1 LRFLTDLD
9 LVKNPKNRKF
19 LKISTSY
26 GTIFFRFLDFW
37 PILIWSKIVHL
48 KSWDFWPNFSVKNR
62 HKNEISI
69 FDQKSDFW
77 PKVRSNHIFDW
88 FPIIN
93 GVLCWFLI
101 NSLISFSSF
110 FKQHTNVSEVSTT
123 IPVSWWT
130 TSTNIPIYTEFD
142 DLALIV
148 ACLSA
153 NCHLLYC
160 YLLLLMIIFERNIK
174 KYYF

>member
-1 LRFLTDLD
+1 MNEPNNDFLRFFVWITNEFHLLA
-9 LVKNPKNRKF
+9 
-19 LKISTSY
+19 
-26 GTIFFRFLDFW
+26 FFW
-37 PILIWSKIVHL
+37 MKYWTNIH
-48 KSWDFWPNFSVKNR
+48 KSAHCD
-62 HKNEISI
+62 KNEISI